1 MLSCARKQPHI
12 FSLVLIGTC
21 IYMNYN
27 NFIFFKEQCPEI
39 KDCLTKPSL
48 MEGHQPLAQ
57 ELVIRVI
64 LFAVF

>member
-27 NFIFFKEQCPEI
+27 YNFKEQCPEI